1 MAAELWLCGSFSI
14 PHAFDDLQPQYK
26 AIKSQPYQAKQ
37 ETSIENYIFDAII
50 ISKYYLFDDVCL
62 VYL

>member
-1 MAAELWLCGSFSI
+1 MAAELWLCGSLVFL
-14 PHAFDDLQPQYK
+14 AFDDLQPQYK
-26 AIKSQPYQAKQ
+26 AIKSQPYHAKQ
-37 ETSIENYIFDAII
+37 ETFRENYIFDAII